1 MNAMLNRVYADYLM
15 PSRLGE
21 YEALVREVAD
31 AGYAQLSVRE
41 FFRQAYGRERAQGHP
56 MERTFVHRHDIDS
69 DLRTAKKMFAIESRH
84 GVRASYYFRLCTLD
98 YGFMREIE
106 AAGSE
111 ASYHYEELAAFAKK
125 HKLKDPA
132 LVRQRLPEIRKAFRG
147 NLAWFEGQLGKKLRT
162 VASHGDFA
170 NRRLKLNNAEILADP
185 QLRQECGIECEA
197 YDAALLDHIDLYI
210 ADRPPPQYY
219 CPASPFDMLDKH
231 DRICLVTHP
240 RQVETNWAENT
251 KANLLMA
258 FGLGV

>member
-1 MNAMLNRVYADYLM
+1 MKAFLQRLYSDYGM
-15 PSRLGE
+15 PSRLSM
-21 YEALVREVAD
+21 YENLVRAAHG
-31 AGYAQLSVRE
+31 AGFVQTSVRD
-41 FFRQAYGRERAQGHP
+41 FYDRARAGQLA
-56 MERTFVHRHDIDS
+56 RTKFIVHRHDIDT
-69 DLRTAKKMFAIESRH
+69 DLRTTRKLFEIEKKH
-84 GVRASYYFRLCTLD
+84 GIRSSFYFRLSTVDFGL
-98 YGFMREIE
+98 MREIE
-106 AAGSE
+106 AYGSE

-251 KANLLMA
+251 KANLFRFYEA
-258 FGLGV
+258 VIW